1 MYSLTLPLFI
11 MLSMKSMEN
20 QQSFWFLL
28 FFFVLFHFYPKVW
41 RGTVHRQL
49 CWRRKSAR
57 TRCCSVRQST
67 RGTTFHER
75 TFASIVRMTKKWG
88 ACQGRVALESGRV
101 GMFCANQQTRF
112 NIFTKNSQGATK
124 SFLSTDLYISSILS
138 TKVQNLRCQP

>member
-11 MLSMKSMEN
+11 MLSMKTMDS
-20 QQSFWFLL
+20 QQSFLAL
-28 FFFVLFHFYPKVW
+28 FIFFSLFTQPSVR
-41 RGTVHRQL
+41 RGTLHTQL
-49 CWRRKSAR
+49 CCRLKSAR
-57 TRCCSVRQST
+57 THSGSVRQST

-75 TFASIVRMTKKWG
+75 TFASIVRMTKKRD

-112 NIFTKNSQGATK
+112 NTFTKNSQGFTK
-124 SFLSTDLYISSILS
+124 RFLSTDLYISSILS